1 MGDTFLCVYIWQW
14 LHCRVPA
21 PCTHIYMEHAFIC
34 TYACMCVH
42 VCLCVC
48 TVCAFV
54 HTVGVCMY
62 VYVLVVRVRRLC
74 GVTVAVCNL
83 FCDTL
88 CSVIVATSGGGRCL
102 CSHDL
107 SLLLSV
113 CLSVCLSP
121 FLLFMKV
128 GVTEGVGQLSLFV
141 LMTKW
146 TWDPLKWGRHCCTS
160 TKCPSKYQGKGV
172 VHTCICTHVYIAV

>member
-1 MGDTFLCVYIWQW
+1 
-14 LHCRVPA
+14 
-21 PCTHIYMEHAFIC
+21 
-34 TYACMCVH
+34 
-42 VCLCVC
+42 
-48 TVCAFV
+48 
-54 HTVGVCMY
+54 MY

-113 CLSVCLSP
+113 CLSVTFPAVHEGGRDRRGGAIIIVRVDDKVDLGP
-121 FLLFMKV
+121 LEVGKALLYLNQV
-128 GVTEGVGQLSLFV
+128 PE
-141 LMTKW
+141 
-146 TWDPLKWGRHCCTS
+146 
-160 TKCPSKYQGKGV
+160 
-172 VHTCICTHVYIAV
+172 